1 MRGTHTAAAKPRK
14 NGSTSNTLCPKGESE
29 EGGKRKY
36 LSAGCFRAN
45 LRLRETDLQRRA
57 LFAYNK
63 ELVFAHRTENVG
75 ALRLDFYKKKKE
87 QK

>member
-1 MRGTHTAAAKPRK
+1 MGGLENKREGEEGGRK
-14 NGSTSNTLCPKGESE
+14 RKELGV

-57 LFAYNK
+57 LLAYNK

-75 ALRLDFYKKKKE
+75 ALRLDFYKYSKVKWRV
-87 QK
+87 